1 MTVSSLASLKIP
13 GVRVISRG
21 STTFTQILWFISI
34 STYLNYHGLPVF
46 ALYQSQPLRL
56 NTTKA
61 SLNLFY
67 YCAYDDKT
75 KHDVCVDFITCFL
88 SGNGCKV
95 SALIY
100 RKTIIKYLSSSSPH
114 RGEKRIIERDI

>member
-1 MTVSSLASLKIP
+1 MINESRVWQFCIDLGFLIASCRKI
-13 GVRVISRG
+13 I
-21 STTFTQILWFISI
+21 
-34 STYLNYHGLPVF
+34 TYIIHGLPVF